1 MRGFETPP
9 KLNPENPPEQP
20 LSSTV
25 EQNENTAAQYSKYNE
40 LKIKEH
46 FGQLNQESFD
56 NLLRLDFQEQLRDNP
71 PIEGVFS
78 PKDEL
83 AKIKILPKEQK
94 REALLIFKENLARQR
109 EALAACRVFIERNI
123 EFNNDIPK
131 EKLMALIEKF
141 GARYGFDDS
150 QKQTAAQLID
160 GYYENRQKALDVRKQ
175 FPDDHQLISEL
186 TGVNLDRNEKLN
198 ISVGPMTIDIRAD
211 GINTAKLHKKTEK
224 QIISSLFGGFTS
236 KSIGKIPVYYTV
248 INEDKLVR
256 MKYKDDPIGEKTIKH
271 EYEHQK
277 NQLFRSVFESQFSKD
292 TTRDLWDYL
301 EEQDPKVKRIILGEF
316 FAEKRAVA
324 LEQIKDE
331 ITASLY
337 DRDLQTLQEQLERFF
352 FNKNSPYDYL
362 GYLRNFPKSEN
373 DALYQEMSEKMLVRE
388 YRAIIEKAVDSY
400 EKLIKRG
407 GHSTQEATA
416 LLTDKPLSDWPKTIS
431 RLLEQKK
438 FTVR

>member
-9 KLNPENPPEQP
+9 EQP
-20 LSSTV
+20 LSPPIEKS
-25 EQNENTAAQYSKYNE
+25 ENTTAQYSKYNE
-40 LKIKEH
+40 LKVKEH
-46 FGQLNQESFD
+46 FGRLNQESFD

-78 PKDEL
+78 PEDEL
-83 AKIKILPKEQK
+83 AKIKLLPKEQK

-123 EFNNDIPK
+123 EFNHDIPK
-131 EKLMALIEKF
+131 GKLMALIEKF
-141 GARYGFDDS
+141 SAQYGFDDR

-160 GYYENRQKALDVRKQ
+160 GYYENRQNVLDIRKQ

-186 TGVNLDRNEKLN
+186 IGVNLDRDEKLN

-211 GINTAKLHKKTEK
+211 GINASRLHKKTEK
-224 QIISSLFGGFTS
+224 QVISSLFGGFAS
-236 KSIGKIPVYYTV
+236 KSIGEIPIYYIV
-248 INEDKLVR
+248 INEDKWIR
-256 MKYKDDPIGEKTIKH
+256 MGYKDDPTGEKTIKH

-277 NQLFRSVFESQFSKD
+277 NQLFRSVFESQFGKD
-292 TTRDLWDYL
+292 VTGDLWDYH

-316 FAEKRAVA
+316 FAKRRAVA
-324 LEQIKDE
+324 LEQTKDE

-337 DRDLQTLQEQLERFF
+337 DRDLQTLRKQLERFF
-352 FNKNSPYDYL
+352 FNENSPYDYL
-362 GYLRNFPKSEN
+362 GYLRKFEMFEN
-373 DALYQEMSEKMLVRE
+373 DPLFQEMSEKMLVRE
-388 YRAIIEKAVDSY
+388 YQAIIEKAVDSY
-400 EKLIKRG
+400 AKLVRRG
-407 GHSTQEATA
+407 GYSTQEATA

-431 RLLEQKK
+431 RLLEQKE